1 MHKFLSIIGLMTL
14 CSVQN
19 ACRPTADRRG
29 TPKGTGSQNGA
40 EKIYFDN
47 GQLVK
52 QMKFSS
58 GHTDTL
64 YINVHAADSVRI
76 TIKTAS
82 DTANIRISQLFC
94 PDGSADGPYGRELK
108 YRFRDSGR
116 YYMTVNENK
125 MIGNTYTGSYTAE
138 IAVINP

>member
-29 TPKGTGSQNGA
+29 TPEGTGSQNGA

-58 GHTDTL
+58 GHTDT
-64 YINVHAADSVRI
+64 
-76 TIKTAS
+76 S
-82 DTANIRISQLFC
+82 DTANIRISQRFC